1 MVEWNLLTVNIQQL
15 KGVLDN
21 MLILTGADYDA
32 IRLSIKV
39 ASAATLLSLPF
50 GFAYAYVMTFVR
62 FRGKVLLEVLV
73 NLPLT
78 LPPVVMGYLLL
89 LALGKNGWLAPLLEP
104 LGVRIIFTWKAAVLA
119 SAVVGF
125 PLLVRSIRLGMDTI
139 DGRLIQASRTLG
151 AGRPDTLFTIILPL
165 SRGGIVAGSSLM
177 FARSLGEF
185 GATII
190 VAGNMP
196 GVTQTIPLAI
206 YDYTSSPGGDRAA
219 LSLCAVAIAI
229 SVLVLLVH
237 EMLTRKLARRD

>member
-1 MVEWNLLTVNIQQL
+1 MLLLTS
-15 KGVLDN
+15 
-21 MLILTGADYDA
+21 ADYDA

-39 ASAATLLSLPF
+39 ALVATLLSLPF
-50 GFAYAYVMTFVR
+50 GFVYAYVMTYFR

-89 LALGKNGWLAPLLEP
+89 IALGKNGWLAPLLEP
-104 LGVRIIFTWKAAVLA
+104 LGVRLIFTWKAAVLA
-119 SAVVGF
+119 SALVGF
-125 PLLVRSIRLGMDTI
+125 PLLVRSIRIGMESI
-139 DGRLIQASRTLG
+139 DRQLIQASRTLG
-151 AGRPDTLFTIILPL
+151 AGRLDTLFTVILPL
-165 SRGGIVAGSSLM
+165 SRAGIVAGSSLM

-206 YDYTSSPGGDRAA
+206 YDYASSPGGETAA
-219 LSLCAVAIAI
+219 LSLCLVAIAI

-237 EMLTRKLARRD
+237 EMLVKKLARRD

>member
-1 MVEWNLLTVNIQQL
+1 MLLLTS
-15 KGVLDN
+15 
-21 MLILTGADYDA
+21 ADYDA

-39 ASAATLLSLPF
+39 ALVATLLSLPF
-50 GFAYAYVMTFVR
+50 GFVYAYVMTYFR

-89 LALGKNGWLAPLLEP
+89 IALGKNGWLAPLLEP
-104 LGVRIIFTWKAAVLA
+104 LGVRLIFTWKAAVLA
-119 SAVVGF
+119 SALVGF
-125 PLLVRSIRLGMDTI
+125 PLLVRSIRIGMESI
-139 DGRLIQASRTLG
+139 DRQLIQASRTLG
-151 AGRPDTLFTIILPL
+151 AGKLDTLFTVILPL
-165 SRGGIVAGSSLM
+165 SRAGIVAGSSLM

-206 YDYTSSPGGDRAA
+206 YDYASSPGGETAA
-219 LSLCAVAIAI
+219 LSLCLVAIAI

-237 EMLTRKLARRD
+237 EMLVKKLARRD